1 MSPHRALHPLLLEPR
16 YWRKRLKAQQSA
28 RRNLLLV
35 PRPDLSRPTIE
46 VQELRFLAHD
56 ETRLWGLMGRC
67 RLHHAPCAA
76 RLRLV
81 RPGERAEIDAEC
93 VESGCADFVLLELPN
108 RRLEDRVLD
117 VARLWELVA
126 ELGGIDAA
134 RVRLD
139 MPSRES
145 APDEFLI
152 VEELRANG
160 LVG

>member
-1 MSPHRALHPLLLEPR
+1 MPPHRALHPLLLEAR
-16 YWRKRLKAQQSA
+16 YWRNRLKAQKSV

-35 PRPDLSRPTIE
+35 PRPDLSRPSIE

-56 ETRLWGLMGRC
+56 EARLWGLMGRC
-67 RLHHAPCAA
+67 RLHHAPSAA
-76 RLRLV
+76 RIRV
-81 RPGERAEIDAEC
+81 IRPGEQAEVEAGC
-93 VESGCADFVLLELPN
+93 VEAGCADFILLELPG

-117 VARLWELVA
+117 VARLWELIA
-126 ELGGIDAA
+126 SIDGIDPS

-139 MPSRES
+139 MPSRED

-152 VEELRANG
+152 VEELRAVG